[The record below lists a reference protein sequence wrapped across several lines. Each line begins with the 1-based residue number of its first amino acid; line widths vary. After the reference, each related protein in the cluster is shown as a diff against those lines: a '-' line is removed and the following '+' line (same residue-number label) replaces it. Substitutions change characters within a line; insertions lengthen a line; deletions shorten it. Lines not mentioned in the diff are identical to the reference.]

1 MDANE
6 SLVRRL
12 EAQIRSKEWS
22 ELKVFASMIKLSDFA
37 TDMVAE
43 NNFVKAAF
51 AGFAGGG
58 KSKTATD
65 FVIGAYRD
73 FAYTQP
79 VLIVDNEKGARFLR
93 PAFRQAQ
100 IQAMLKDTTNV
111 ADVLTAI
118 DLLNA
123 GEISFLFIDS
133 LTKVWYRYV
142 RDYKEK
148 NRKTF
153 MELQDWGKIL
163 PAWQET
169 FSDKFVAAQGSI
181 VFTGR
186 GGFEYEKEEDTRDE
200 TTGKVKK
207 GQFVKSGVKMK
218 MAGETPFEPDLNIWM
233 EREQEIKSDGEIRV
247 WREAQIMK
255 DRSGLID
262 GRVFKN
268 PTYEDFRPFVRFL
281 VDAPTGP
288 VAGESSGRNLAPGE
302 NYAGFDRRRQ
312 ADIAL
317 DEIKEELLRHHG
329 HGMDAGTKTAKQ
341 DTLEKITKCVMPEGT
356 RSWARLEAFK
366 PEEVF
371 SVRNELWKLTKG
383 HAYGEQPA
391 APDLDNEIP
400 IDPPKDAA
408 A

>member
-1 MDANE
+1 VRDYA
-6 SLVRRL
+6 SLL
-12 EAQIRSKEWS
+12 EAQVGSKEWQ
-22 ELKVFASMIKLSDFA
+22 ELKRFFKMGMKLEDFA
-37 TDMVAE
+37 TEMVAG

-58 KSKTATD
+58 KSRTATE

-73 FAYTQP
+73 FGYTKP
-79 VLIVDNEKGARFLR
+79 VLVIDNEKGSRFLI
-93 PAFRQAQ
+93 PKFREAG
-100 IQAMLKDTTNV
+100 IKAMLKDTTNV

-123 GEISFLFIDS
+123 REIDFLFIDT

-142 RDYKEK
+142 RDYLEK
-148 NRKTF
+148 NRRVF
-153 MELQDWGKIL
+153 MELQDWGKVL
-163 PAWQET
+163 PKWQET

-186 GGFEYEKEEDTRDE
+186 GGFEYEKEEDQRDE
-200 TTGKVKK
+200 ATGKVKK

-233 EREQEIKSDGEIRV
+233 EREQEIKPDGEIIV

-262 GRVFKN
+262 GLTFKN
-268 PTYEDFRPFVRFL
+268 PRYEDLRPFIQYL
-281 VDAPTGP
+281 VDVQTGV
-288 VAGESSGRNLAPGE
+288 VAGESSSQNLAPAE

-317 DEIKEELLRHHG
+317 DEIKEEMLRHHG
-329 HGMDAGTKTAKQ
+329 HGMDAGTKSAKQ
-341 DTLEKITKCVMPEGT
+341 ETLEKITKRVLPDGT
-356 RSWARLEAFK
+356 RSWARLESLR
-366 PEEVF
+366 PEEIF
-371 SVRNELWKLTKG
+371 LVRNELWKLTKG
-383 HAYGEQPA
+383 HGYDEKPPA
-391 APDLDNEIP
+391 DDLDTDIP
-400 IDPPKDAA
+400 MDNKKEDAA
-408 A
+408 